1 MRPVPLLS
9 LLVLAAAS
17 VLAANYPENRPPL
30 KPVPYLPLPLGSVKA
45 EGWLKK
51 QLELQRDGLT
61 GHLPEIMDAVGPDSA
76 WLGGTGEDWEKGPYY
91 VRGLLSLAYGLDDE
105 EMKKE
110 AQKWI
115 EWTLQSQRKDGF
127 FGPSSNNDWWP
138 RMVMT
143 HILRDYADATGDE
156 RIIPFLEKY
165 YAHMLRELPKRPVV
179 EWGRA
184 RAGDE
189 IETVLWL
196 YNRNGDK
203 SLLKLAELL
212 KEQAYPWADI
222 YTNNRFLDFGTDYH
236 PKHNV
241 NVPQAM
247 KLPALSYLIS
257 KNETEIEAIEKGLE
271 HLNRDHGLPLG
282 MNGGTEFLAGKS
294 TTQGIETCSTVERM
308 LSDVI
313 VARILGDAWMGDNLE
328 ELAFNA
334 LPAALTP
341 DIKQH
346 VYYALPNTVTAVQGH
361 LSFNQ
366 DYPNGIT
373 PAAPSGY
380 PCCIFNFHMG
390 WPKFV
395 QSSWAAT
402 TDKGL
407 AVIAYG
413 PTTVTAKVGDGVEA
427 TIQETTDYPFA
438 DRIALDVKVAKP
450 VKFPLELRIPGWC
463 KAPVIRVNG
472 EPVANPKPGTFH
484 RIDRQWKTGDRVEIE
499 FPMEVRVDR
508 GVVNSIS
515 VHRGPLLY
523 SLRLNQDW
531 HVKESRPGGFDAL
544 EVTTADPWNY
554 ALAIEPDPASAI
566 EFKAE
571 PMPENPYDP
580 KTPPAILVAKGKLV
594 SDWTLAWNG
603 RVALDPPPSPVE
615 SDAPLTTLELVPAGS
630 QTLRVTSFPWLGKP
644 QSAPKELSP
653 DFEEEGLSRWIP
665 YAGGWMIENGAL
677 KATAHSAPGGKAVA
691 LMSKF
696 SDLEYEADVTVGEGG
711 EAGLIFRV
719 TKPSQGAD
727 AYNGYYVGLQP
738 EKRVVVLGKADG
750 SWHELATAL
759 AAIEFGKSYRLRVV
773 AKGPKIDVYLNDKQ
787 VLSEEDLSFAE
798 GSVGVRDYFP
808 NGDQRNAT
816 FSGIK
821 AKAL

>member
-257 KNETEIEAIEKGLE
+257 KNETEI
-271 HLNRDHGLPLG
+271 
-282 MNGGTEFLAGKS
+282 
-294 TTQGIETCSTVERM
+294 
-308 LSDVI
+308 
-313 VARILGDAWMGDNLE
+313 
-328 ELAFNA
+328 
-334 LPAALTP
+334 
-341 DIKQH
+341 
-346 VYYALPNTVTAVQGH
+346 
-361 LSFNQ
+361 
-366 DYPNGIT
+366 
-373 PAAPSGY
+373 
-380 PCCIFNFHMG
+380 
-390 WPKFV
+390 
-395 QSSWAAT
+395 
-402 TDKGL
+402 
-407 AVIAYG
+407 
-413 PTTVTAKVGDGVEA
+413 
-427 TIQETTDYPFA
+427 
-438 DRIALDVKVAKP
+438 
-450 VKFPLELRIPGWC
+450 
-463 KAPVIRVNG
+463 
-472 EPVANPKPGTFH
+472 
-484 RIDRQWKTGDRVEIE
+484 
-499 FPMEVRVDR
+499 
-508 GVVNSIS
+508 
-515 VHRGPLLY
+515 
-523 SLRLNQDW
+523 
-531 HVKESRPGGFDAL
+531 
-544 EVTTADPWNY
+544 
-554 ALAIEPDPASAI
+554 
-566 EFKAE
+566 
-571 PMPENPYDP
+571 
-580 KTPPAILVAKGKLV
+580 
-594 SDWTLAWNG
+594 
-603 RVALDPPPSPVE
+603 
-615 SDAPLTTLELVPAGS
+615 
-630 QTLRVTSFPWLGKP
+630 
-644 QSAPKELSP
+644 
-653 DFEEEGLSRWIP
+653 
-665 YAGGWMIENGAL
+665 
-677 KATAHSAPGGKAVA
+677 
-691 LMSKF
+691 
-696 SDLEYEADVTVGEGG
+696 
-711 EAGLIFRV
+711 
-719 TKPSQGAD
+719 
-727 AYNGYYVGLQP
+727 
-738 EKRVVVLGKADG
+738 
-750 SWHELATAL
+750 
-759 AAIEFGKSYRLRVV
+759 
-773 AKGPKIDVYLNDKQ
+773 
-787 VLSEEDLSFAE
+787 
-798 GSVGVRDYFP
+798 
-808 NGDQRNAT
+808 
-816 FSGIK
+816 
-821 AKAL
+821 